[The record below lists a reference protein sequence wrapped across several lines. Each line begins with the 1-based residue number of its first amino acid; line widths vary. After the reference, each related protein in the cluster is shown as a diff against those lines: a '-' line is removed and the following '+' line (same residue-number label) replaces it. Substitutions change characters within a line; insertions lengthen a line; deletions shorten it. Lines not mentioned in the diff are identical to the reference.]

1 MFVSQ
6 ARVSLR
12 MTTKQPS
19 NMDNTDLEIEKVEML
34 SSIGKAV
41 MKFVK
46 ATGIESV
53 SVDVDA
59 DKCYSM
65 SEEGKMRMG
74 VDIRFNAMVFN
85 HGDEDDDE

>member
-1 MFVSQ
+1 
-6 ARVSLR
+6 
-12 MTTKQPS
+12 
-19 NMDNTDLEIEKVEML
+19 MDNTDLEIEKVEML
-34 SSIGKAV
+34 SSVGKAV

-65 SEEGKMRMG
+65 SEDGKLRMG

-85 HGDEDDDE
+85 QGDEDDDE

>member
-1 MFVSQ
+1 
-6 ARVSLR
+6 
-12 MTTKQPS
+12 
-19 NMDNTDLEIEKVEML
+19 MDNTDLEIEKVEML

-65 SEEGKMRMG
+65 SEDGKLRMG

-85 HGDEDDDE
+85 HGDEDYDE

>member
-1 MFVSQ
+1 
-6 ARVSLR
+6 
-12 MTTKQPS
+12 
-19 NMDNTDLEIEKVEML
+19 
-34 SSIGKAV
+34 

-65 SEEGKMRMG
+65 SEDGKLRMG

-85 HGDEDDDE
+85 QDDEDDDE

>member
-1 MFVSQ
+1 MGY
-6 ARVSLR
+6 
-12 MTTKQPS
+12 
-19 NMDNTDLEIEKVEML
+19 MDNTDLEIEKVEMF
-34 SSIGKAV
+34 SAIGKAV

-65 SEEGKMRMG
+65 SEDGKMRMG
-74 VDIRFNAMVFN
+74 VVIRFNATAFN
-85 HGDEDDDE
+85 QDDEDDDE

>member
-1 MFVSQ
+1 
-6 ARVSLR
+6 
-12 MTTKQPS
+12 
-19 NMDNTDLEIEKVEML
+19 MDNTDLEIEKVEML

-46 ATGIESV
+46 ATGIDSV

-65 SEEGKMRMG
+65 SEDGKLRMG

-85 HGDEDDDE
+85 QGDEDDDE

>member
-34 SSIGKAV
+34 ISIGKAV

-65 SEEGKMRMG
+65 SEDGKMRMG
-74 VDIRFNAMVFN
+74 VDIRFNTIVFN